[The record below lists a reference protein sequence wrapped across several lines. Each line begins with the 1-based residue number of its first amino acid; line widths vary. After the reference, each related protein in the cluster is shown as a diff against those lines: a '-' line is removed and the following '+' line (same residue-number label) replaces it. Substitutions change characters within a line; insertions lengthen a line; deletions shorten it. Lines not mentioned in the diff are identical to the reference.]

1 MKTYVAVA
9 LLAFGLIGCTTS
21 ERADVRKQ
29 ARDAEV
35 ETRARTA
42 DTRRDVTAARTDYE
56 NRMQKRLNAINSE
69 MEEERVKASTRQM
82 TPKKQKEYNSR
93 MAELDRDSKDA
104 RAKWAE
110 MKGSA
115 DENWEKFKDDLD
127 RAADKLESGW
137 NKFVADL
144 KT

>member
-1 MKTYVAVA
+1 MKSYVAVPV
-9 LLAFGLIGCTTS
+9 LVLGLVGCTTS

-69 MEEERVKASTRQM
+69 MEEERAKAKARQM
-82 TPKKQKEYNSR
+82 TPKERKEYNSHI
-93 MAELDRDSKDA
+93 AELERDSKDA

-127 RAADKLESGW
+127 RAADKLENGW